1 MEEPLPVSHHP
12 TCKGYAQIPT
22 RKRVLRVVKNLFLNL
37 PVWLGSYCTR
47 IKTDMGAGF
56 LAVNSISNYEHLC
69 ALNLQGL
76 VDTLARDQQGVQK
89 EFR

>member
-1 MEEPLPVSHHP
+1 
-12 TCKGYAQIPT
+12 
-22 RKRVLRVVKNLFLNL
+22 
-37 PVWLGSYCTR
+37 
-47 IKTDMGAGF
+47 MGTGF